1 MSVDVHDCLDVL
13 KSQSFLDFFDSSTSF
28 KQKGAVGVSKSMWG
42 NSFEV
47 WIFLQTFENESF
59 DCHFFNDWKKILYN
73 FGLMIVEMCI
83 LTLGL
88 SSLYRLV

>member
-1 MSVDVHDCLDVL
+1 MSVDVHGCLDVFMSESFLIVAPASNKREQWVCLNPCGVILL
-13 KSQSFLDFFDSSTSF
+13 KS
-28 KQKGAVGVSKSMWG
+28 GY
-42 NSFEV
+42 
-47 WIFLQTFENESF
+47 FLQTFENQSF
-59 DCHFFNDWKKILYN
+59 DCYFFNDWKKILYN

>member
-1 MSVDVHDCLDVL
+1 MSADVHGCLDVFMSESFLIVAPASNKRGQWVCLNPCGVILL
-13 KSQSFLDFFDSSTSF
+13 KS
-28 KQKGAVGVSKSMWG
+28 GY
-42 NSFEV
+42 
-47 WIFLQTFENESF
+47 FLQTFENQSF

-88 SSLYRLV
+88 SSLSRLV